1 MPLAEGYSAPFPDL
15 GNPRII
21 ACLRLPEAYR
31 SLATSFF
38 GSWCQGIPTCTRGS
52 LTKFTLEIVSRRDAH
67 THLSKNFFL
76 RITPEKQTGLRL
88 HSHPARSSISTCH
101 NEANAASRGSPSHP
115 LRHTPLRAPRHPLS
129 GVVETI
135 GLEPTTS
142 WLQTRRS
149 TN

>member
-52 LTKFTLEIVSRRDAH
+52 LTNFSLEILLLSTFLAH
-67 THLSKNFFL
+67 TRLSKIF
-76 RITPEKQTGLRL
+76 
-88 HSHPARSSISTCH
+88 S
-101 NEANAASRGSPSHP
+101 
-115 LRHTPLRAPRHPLS
+115 
-129 GVVETI
+129 
-135 GLEPTTS
+135 
-142 WLQTRRS
+142 
-149 TN
+149 